1 MLVVAVKTTGF
12 PLWWL
17 PIVLTFFLI
26 IVITIVLCVSYSAY
40 RNKGEDY
47 EGIVT
52 HSLIYVYC

>member
-1 MLVVAVKTTGF
+1 MKTTGF